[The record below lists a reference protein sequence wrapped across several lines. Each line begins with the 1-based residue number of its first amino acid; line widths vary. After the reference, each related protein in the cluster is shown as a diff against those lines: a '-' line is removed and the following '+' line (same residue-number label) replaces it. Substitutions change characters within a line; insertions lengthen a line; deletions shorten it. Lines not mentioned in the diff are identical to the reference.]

1 MLDWLREELV
11 EARLFRTVWGANNRT
26 ADDLANMMYL
36 CLLSLEILRHED
48 RPQAVEYSKRTIW
61 LGGYNKFSPSGT
73 DLYNIMVML
82 SNQAEY
88 ENLIKT
94 NYDVSPGL
102 LEVTSYL
109 RRVYAGTPS
118 QLQDRFILINLSKLL
133 QVHDYSNARRIV
145 GFWENATAVDK
156 RWAVNNIVSNMRRLS
171 PSLDIFQLISDV

>member
-1 MLDWLREELV
+1 MLEWLREELV

-26 ADDLANMMYL
+26 ADELANMMYL
-36 CLLSLEILRHED
+36 CLLSLEILRYED
-48 RPQAVEYSKRTIW
+48 RQQAVDYSKRTIW
-61 LGGYNKFSPSGT
+61 LGSYDRFSPSGT

-109 RRVYAGTPS
+109 RRVYAGSPS
-118 QLQDRFILINLSKLL
+118 QLQDRYIFINLTRLL

-145 GFWENATAVDK
+145 SFWENASAVDR

-171 PSLDIFQLISDV
+171 PSLDIFQLIGNI